1 MGRTMKKKCG
11 NDVELASVP
20 EGMEALVRGSQ
31 KTLDEW
37 KTRSKRNRFRCQNI
51 QVQRIDLSLGLTQLF
66 CENSDYETLRL
77 INGGINLEKKTAI
90 GILQTKIKNLPKKE
104 TPHINNSNIA
114 NVKTSFAEK
123 KIHSSWPIRGH
134 GSAKWHPLLLK
145 TFEENGGYAD
155 TNTLDEIE
163 AVIGGELTR
172 VQITKWFHNRR
183 SKCGIPSGKH
193 RKFSKRA
200 ISVLSHVFAKNSGY
214 CDREELD
221 ELEETLGDEMTRRQI
236 LGWFWKQR
244 KSRGITSAK

>member
-1 MGRTMKKKCG
+1 MLPFST
-11 NDVELASVP
+11 
-20 EGMEALVRGSQ
+20 
-31 KTLDEW
+31 
-37 KTRSKRNRFRCQNI
+37 
-51 QVQRIDLSLGLTQLF
+51 GLK
-66 CENSDYETLRL
+66 
-77 INGGINLEKKTAI
+77 IV
-90 GILQTKIKNLPKKE
+90 LQTKIKNLPKKE
-104 TPHINNSNIA
+104 TPHVNNSNIA

-145 TFEENGGYAD
+145 TFAENGGYAD

-183 SKCGIPSGKH
+183 SKCGIPSGKQT
-193 RKFSKRA
+193 KFSKRA

-221 ELEETLGDEMTRRQI
+221 ELEETLGDEMTRKQI
-236 LGWFWKQR
+236 LGWFFGQR
-244 KSRGITSAK
+244 KNRGINATK